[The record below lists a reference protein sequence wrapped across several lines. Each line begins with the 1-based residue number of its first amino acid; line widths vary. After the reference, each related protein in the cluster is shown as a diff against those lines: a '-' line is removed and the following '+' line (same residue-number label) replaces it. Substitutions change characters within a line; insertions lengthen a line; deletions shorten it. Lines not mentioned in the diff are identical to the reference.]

1 MSVTVLAASLRTR
14 PAPEMVL
21 PSVKASERLRISVPL
36 LRIAPPTAPPAPP
49 EPSCSAPAWIVV
61 GPEKLLEPVSTSVPS
76 PSFVRL
82 PPELVSAVAS
92 VTVWE
97 LVSMA

>member
-1 MSVTVLAASLRTR
+1 
-14 PAPEMVL
+14 MVL

-36 LRIAPPTAPPAPP
+36 LRIAPATEPPAAP

-82 PPELVSAVAS
+82 PSGLARPEPS
-92 VTVWE
+92 VTVWP
-97 LVSMA
+97 LVSSL